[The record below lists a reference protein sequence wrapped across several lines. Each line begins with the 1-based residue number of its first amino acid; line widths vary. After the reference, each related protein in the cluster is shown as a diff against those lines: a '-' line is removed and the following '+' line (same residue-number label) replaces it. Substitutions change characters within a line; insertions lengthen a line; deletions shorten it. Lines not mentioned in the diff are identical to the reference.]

1 MAPEIMKDRAKLFTN
16 GGSQAVRLPKAY
28 RFDGSYVYVRREG
41 SSVILEPA
49 APPSWPIGFWDRLEA
64 LGPVTEDFTAPRPL
78 PSSAHRD
85 IVLGKLDDE
94 EAD

>member
-1 MAPEIMKDRAKLFTN
+1 MSSEHTKHQAKLFTN

-41 SSVILEPA
+41 SAVILEPA
-49 APPSWPIGFWDRLEA
+49 VPPSWPTGFWERLA
-64 LGPVTEDFTAPRPL
+64 SMGPITEDFTVPKPL

-85 IVLGKLDDE
+85 AVLEELDE
-94 EAD
+94 EDAD

>member
-1 MAPEIMKDRAKLFTN
+1 MPADHTKDQAKLFTN

-49 APPSWPIGFWDRLEA
+49 VPPSWPPGFWERLA
-64 LGPVTEDFTAPRPL
+64 SMGPVTEDFAVPTPL

-85 IVLGKLDDE
+85 TVLAKLDAED
-94 EAD
+94 AD